1 MIAAESRFNLA
12 YDASHAL
19 ALAALRIHGFR
30 ADKRYVV
37 FQALQHALGVD
48 IPTWRLLDRCHRERN
63 ATEYGGRVSVDQK
76 LLVAMRSVESNHEN
90 EPPGREEIV
99 GLLYTAAVRGVLCS
113 RAFRADRS
121 APSSLPITKSRGC
134 A

>member
-48 IPTWRLLDRCHRERN
+48 IPTWRLLDRC
-63 ATEYGGRVSVDQK
+63 
-76 LLVAMRSVESNHEN
+76 
-90 EPPGREEIV
+90 P
-99 GLLYTAAVRGVLCS
+99 AVRGG
-113 RAFRADRS
+113 AAADLLGDAAHGVETSTPAPRPNRS
-121 APSSLPITKSRGC
+121 TSS
-134 A
+134 